1 MRVRRTEVR
10 AIVVALIAGSA
21 GLLSVQAA
29 LGQDEKQVEAGEA
42 VYNDYCQTCHGANL
56 VNSGQ
61 TFDLR
66 KLRKDE
72 RARFENS
79 VTNGKNQM
87 PPWKGVL
94 DSGQLDAIW
103 AYIRANANDR

>member
-1 MRVRRTEVR
+1 M
-10 AIVVALIAGSA
+10 
-21 GLLSVQAA
+21 LSVQAA
-29 LGQDEKQVEAGEA
+29 SGLDEKQVEAGEA

-87 PPWKGVL
+87 PAGLVE
-94 DSGQLDAIW
+94 GQDLADVV
-103 AYIRANANDR
+103 AYVYSLQ

>member
-1 MRVRRTEVR
+1 VR
-10 AIVVALIAGSA
+10 ALIVALLVGGASV
-21 GLLSVQAA
+21 LSVQST

-42 VYNDYCQTCHGANL
+42 VYNDYCQTCHGLNL
-56 VNSGQ
+56 VSSGQ

-72 RARFENS
+72 RPRFENS
-79 VTNGKNQM
+79 VTSGKNQM

>member
-1 MRVRRTEVR
+1 M
-10 AIVVALIAGSA
+10 
-21 GLLSVQAA
+21 
-29 LGQDEKQVEAGEA
+29 EAGEA

-79 VTNGKNQM
+79 VTFDFARWFWVVASASRIKTKRYAIVCSACKSPM
-87 PPWKGVL
+87 RLEPRRDLTSEYTRGVHMECHQCVSKT
-94 DSGQLDAIW
+94 DW
-103 AYIRANANDR
+103 

>member
-1 MRVRRTEVR
+1 MRAT
-10 AIVVALIAGSA
+10 IVALIAGAA

-66 KLRKDE
+66 HRPTAPDYTI
-72 RARFENS
+72 S
-79 VTNGKNQM
+79 VSG
-87 PPWKGVL
+87 GVL
-94 DSGQLDAIW
+94 SGSP
-103 AYIRANANDR
+103 Y

>member
-1 MRVRRTEVR
+1 MGTFVY
-10 AIVVALIAGSA
+10 AFILGSA
-21 GLLSVQAA
+21 LSIGPA
-29 LGQDEKQVEAGEA
+29 LAQDSQKAEAGEP
-42 VYNDYCQTCHGANL
+42 VYNNYCETCHGLEL

-61 TFDLR
+61 SSFDLR

-72 RARFENS
+72 RPRFENS
-79 VTNGKNQM
+79 VMNGKNQM

-94 DSGQLDAIW
+94 DAAQVDALW

>member
-1 MRVRRTEVR
+1 MRVRVDKVR
-10 AIVVALIAGSA
+10 ATIIVLIAGAA

-72 RARFENS
+72 RPRFENS

-94 DSGQLDAIW
+94 DSEQLDALW
-103 AYIRANANDR
+103 AYIRANATDR

>member
-1 MRVRRTEVR
+1 MKAQGTGVR
-10 AIVVALIAGSA
+10 AIFAALIGVGAGV
-21 GLLSVQAA
+21 LSIQAA

-42 VYNDYCQTCHGANL
+42 VYNDYCQTCHGPNL
-56 VNSGQ
+56 VSSGQ

-72 RARFENS
+72 RPRFENS

-87 PPWKGVL
+87 PPWKGAL
-94 DSGQLDAIW
+94 DSEQIDAIW

>member
-1 MRVRRTEVR
+1 VR
-10 AIVVALIAGSA
+10 AIIVALIAGSA

-29 LGQDEKQVEAGEA
+29 LGRDEKQVEAGEA

-87 PPWKGVL
+87 PP
-94 DSGQLDAIW
+94 
-103 AYIRANANDR
+103 

>member
-1 MRVRRTEVR
+1 MR
-10 AIVVALIAGSA
+10 AIIVALIAGGA
-21 GLLSVQAA
+21 GVLSVQAA
-29 LGQDEKQVEAGEA
+29 SGLDEKQVEAGEA
-42 VYNDYCQTCHGANL
+42 VYNDYCQTCHGLNL
-56 VNSGQ
+56 VSSGQ

-72 RARFENS
+72 RPRFENS
-79 VTNGKNQM
+79 VTSGKNQM
-87 PPWKGVL
+87 PPWKRVL

>member
-1 MRVRRTEVR
+1 VR

-29 LGQDEKQVEAGEA
+29 LGQGEKQVEAGEA

-94 DSGQLDAIW
+94 DNGQLDAIW

>member
-1 MRVRRTEVR
+1 VR
-10 AIVVALIAGSA
+10 AIIVAVIAGAA
-21 GLLSVQAA
+21 GVLSVQAA
-29 LGQDEKQVEAGEA
+29 SGLDEKQVDAGEA

-66 KLRKDE
+66 RLRKDE

-94 DSGQLDAIW
+94 DSGQLDALW